1 MTGKLPAHPAHFFWS
16 SSRILQGA
24 DKQNLSRGAIAPEP
38 CCAMRKKQN
47 PIPSEAPRP
56 TVAAMEGLGVPRPR

>member
-1 MTGKLPAHPAHFFWS
+1 MTGKLPAYPAHFFWS

-38 CCAMRKKQN
+38 WCAMRKKQN
-47 PIPSEAPRP
+47 PIPS
-56 TVAAMEGLGVPRPR
+56 